1 MQYTVYA
8 DTAAVFIIPQKIR
21 ISRIKIKRKI
31 ITFSRP
37 GAAGQ
42 QKNIRKIKEF
52 NMEDFNAYDRWSKK
66 QDRKENKNTKKK
78 RKRINT
84 LWKIWSVIRIPIIIV
99 ACVLIVCFVIKK
111 VTSKLYNDYL
121 MPVDPND
128 PSPIIVEIPQGSG
141 ASMIAKIL
149 YECGGEGEKGV
160 IPHKAIFK
168 IYVDFV
174 GKASRLQAGTYVLS
188 RNMSIP
194 EIVDTLCKGMPP
206 RETITFTVSEGL
218 TIEAM
223 AEKLVKAGVLESP
236 DKFLSLCVTGEAFA
250 DKFPFIAEIP
260 EDTTGSRP
268 YALEGFLFPDTYE
281 VYADADEETIIE
293 KMLTRFNLIFGKE
306 FKARAEKLD
315 MTMYEVVTL
324 ASMIEKEAK
333 SFDFLGVSAVF
344 HNRLKKGMPLGS
356 DASLEYILKTGS
368 LHLTD
373 EQLAVES
380 PYNTHL
386 NTGLPL
392 GPVSNPGNAGFEAAL
407 LMPEDEAQKLLSENY
422 LYFCLM
428 DPESGKLIFAKTLQE
443 HQKNVAKYSPL
454 W

>member
-1 MQYTVYA
+1 
-8 DTAAVFIIPQKIR
+8 
-21 ISRIKIKRKI
+21 
-31 ITFSRP
+31 
-37 GAAGQ
+37 
-42 QKNIRKIKEF
+42 
-52 NMEDFNAYDRWSKK
+52 MEDFNAYDRWSKK
-66 QDRKENKNTKKK
+66 QDRKDSKNSAKK
-78 RKRINT
+78 RRRT
-84 LWKIWSVIRIPIIIV
+84 ELLWKIWKVVRVPIIIV
-99 ACVLIVCFVIKK
+99 ACVFIVSFIMR
-111 VTSKLYNDYL
+111 TAASKFYTDYVQ
-121 MPVDPND
+121 PVDPHD

-141 ASMIAKIL
+141 ASTIAKIL
-149 YECGGEGEKGV
+149 YECGGSGEKGV
-160 IPHKAIFK
+160 ISHKAVFK
-168 IYVDFV
+168 IYVDFI
-174 GKASRLQAGTYVLS
+174 GKANRLQAGTYVLS
-188 RNMSIP
+188 RNMTIP

-223 AEKLVKAGVLESP
+223 AEKLVKAGILETP
-236 DKFLSLCVTGEAFA
+236 DRFLSLCVTGEAFA
-250 DKFPFIAEIP
+250 DKFPFLAEIP
-260 EDTTGSRP
+260 EDAAGARP

-281 VYADADEETIIE
+281 IYADSDEEAIIE
-293 KMLTRFNLIFGKE
+293 KMLARFDLIFGKE
-306 FKARAEKLD
+306 FTERAKQLD

-344 HNRLKKGMPLGS
+344 HNRLKKDMPLGS

-368 LHLTD
+368 LHLTE
-373 EQLAVES
+373 EQLATDS
-380 PYNTHL
+380 PYNTYL
-386 NTGLPL
+386 NKGLPL

-407 LMPEDEAQKLLSENY
+407 LLPKDEAQALIAENY